1 MKMNTKESL
10 PTPPF
15 KFYRVLPDNV
25 LLTGIAKTIYFFEK
39 ELESLVG
46 SVNFIYPDELRERK
60 LTPSEYCSCN
70 YAVDL
75 KLSIEDAWKARIK
88 DLEQSI
94 EFAEDSIER
103 ATDNYL
109 DVIDKKSTEIDKNHI
124 LLRVAKNV
132 IVKKQINLLLTSFQ
146 NEV

>member
-1 MKMNTKESL
+1 MNTRESL

-15 KFYRVLPDNV
+15 KFYRILPDNV
-25 LLTGIAKTIYFFEK
+25 LLTGIAKGIYFFKK

-46 SVNFIYPDELRERK
+46 SVNFTYPDELRERK
-60 LTPSEYCSCN
+60 LTPDEYCSCN

-75 KLSIEDAWKARIK
+75 KLSVEDAWKTRIK

-94 EFAEDSIER
+94 EFAENSIER

-109 DVIDKKSTEIDKNHI
+109 DVIDKKSTEIDKKSI
-124 LLRVAKNV
+124 LLRAAKE
-132 IVKKQINLLLTSFQ
+132 QLLK
-146 NEV
+146 NEELV